1 MREFNNR
8 VRGRESAFEFPE
20 TAMPE
25 WLPPAAGRSIF
36 QERFLALENDEVR
49 GGYALKRQDFS
60 FRGVAASVACYH
72 SALSEGVANERY
84 RDLDGQLI
92 SDALT
97 REPLLYTLEADRA
110 GRTPAHAA
118 QTSEWKRSA
127 VPGYFRIVHPGA
139 FLRNMET
146 LRTTAW
152 RRFLLSLAALTGLG
166 WAGVRLHQ
174 RVKAKP
180 QPAPPATVDFFD
192 VFGAWS
198 DDLWTQCAPRY
209 PFLAVRDRAT
219 LAILYPGGKFLRMKI
234 ASGGATIG
242 WAVAVDTQMQWNR
255 EFGDMRLGSLIDCL
269 ALPEHAPQVITAVR
283 RVLERRGRRSDRLQ
297 PFASRVGRGV
307 ARRRI
312 SQRELRFGFQ
322 RIQRLNAETGRSR
335 RGGQSLPDARR
346 RERTQPARI
355 RSGAALNAR
364 RVAPIQKM
372 GASSA
377 VQTIVAPTRYVP

>member
-1 MREFNNR
+1 MAIRISPFLQEDEAAVREFNNR
-8 VRGRESAFEFPE
+8 VRGRESTFEFPE

-25 WLPPAAGRSIF
+25 WLPPAPGRSTF
-36 QERFLALENDEVR
+36 QQRFLALENDEVH

-60 FRGVAASVACYH
+60 FRGVASGVACYH

-84 RDLDGQLI
+84 SDLDGQLI

-97 REPLLYTLEADRA
+97 REPLLYTLEVDRT

-127 VPGYFRIVHPGA
+127 VPGYLRIVHPGA
-139 FLRNMET
+139 YLRNMET

-174 RVKAKP
+174 RAKAKP
-180 QPAPPATVDFFD
+180 QAAQSATVDFFD

-198 DDLWTQCAPRY
+198 DDLWMQCAPRY

-283 RVLERRGRRSDRLQ
+283 RVLERRGVDLIVCNHSH
-297 PFASRVGRGV
+297 
-307 ARRRI
+307 
-312 SQRELRFGFQ
+312 
-322 RIQRLNAETGRSR
+322 
-335 RGGQSLPDARR
+335 
-346 RERTQPARI
+346 PAW
-355 RSGAALNAR
+355 GAALRGAGFLNGSFDLVFSASRALTRKLDEAGAADNLFLMRGDGNAR
-364 RVAPIQKM
+364 SLPEFGQAPL
-372 GASSA
+372 
-377 VQTIVAPTRYVP
+377 

>member
-1 MREFNNR
+1 
-8 VRGRESAFEFPE
+8 
-20 TAMPE
+20 MPE

-36 QERFLALENDEVR
+36 QERFLAVENDEVR

-60 FRGVAASVACYH
+60 FRGVASSVACYH
-72 SALSEGVANERY
+72 SALSEGVANERFAE
-84 RDLDGQLI
+84 LDEQLI
-92 SDALT
+92 SDALR

-110 GRTPAHAA
+110 SRTPARPM
-118 QTSEWKRSA
+118 QTGEWKRSA
-127 VPGYFRIVHPGA
+127 VPGYYRIVHPGA
-139 FLRNMET
+139 YLRNMET

-174 RVKAKP
+174 RAKAKP

-198 DDLWTQCAPRY
+198 DDLWMQCAAHY

-234 ASGGATIG
+234 ASGGTTIG
-242 WAVAVDTQMQWNR
+242 WAIAVDTQMQWNR

-283 RVLERRGRRSDRLQ
+283 RVLERRGVDLIVCNHSHPAWGEALRGAGFLEGSFDLAFR
-297 PFASRVGRGV
+297 ASGALTQKLAEAGAADNLYLMRGDGN
-307 ARRRI
+307 AR
-312 SQRELRFGFQ
+312 
-322 RIQRLNAETGRSR
+322 
-335 RGGQSLPDARR
+335 SLP
-346 RERTQPARI
+346 EFGQ
-355 RSGAALNAR
+355 
-364 RVAPIQKM
+364 APL
-372 GASSA
+372 
-377 VQTIVAPTRYVP
+377 